1 MTLPTSSARDTT
13 FWRNLGLV
21 LLIAFTVVALMVLAT
36 AFMGVQATGPL
47 YDIVPDPAG
56 LSGLSF

>member
-1 MTLPTSSARDTT
+1 M
-13 FWRNLGLV
+13 